1 MITMFGFAVCPI
13 RDAPGKRCIRRL
25 CVPGTSA
32 MPWTS
37 RVFTAV
43 SGIVRLPTCQTL
55 GVQMCGTDTPN
66 PSWFRKWE
74 SKWETTSLSWIDDSN
89 CPRARVCLLIFDVN
103 SLKHRVAV
111 CIWLAPEGGAC
122 HVFRAWFPSSNSF
135 GVFSHSEGFKAKL
148 HIAHARDERCK
159 DTLAAV
165 NVSGYSGP
173 GLDETVDLNTKLIDQ
188 LEEEEEQMT
197 AASEAIE
204 NSGLWRMMK
213 KVKVETEDVL
223 LPVPSHYKLVKM
235 PDAKQVSLDFKAATS
250 MYYQGTCIPQEA
262 YLAKHTVARVSQKNY
277 KNIPVGDVVKIERV
291 VRSLDPKDP
300 TNVFVR
306 HGGLQKRMR
315 LQDLSFDA
323 WSSGSRFPRF
333 QWPYGLKY
341 AYWEAMS
348 EAFQQPTFVL
358 FEKKRQILQT
368 FVQDGF
374 SWVKQIVKAEFFPQT
389 NEFFSTSNP
398 CEVFSK
404 FSLHFDPK
412 MPTKKFKTEK
422 RKKSYLQLFVFR
434 NTMNDGDV
442 MW

>member
-1 MITMFGFAVCPI
+1 MGALLETGEGSSAAEEDFRQAGIKRAVVTKLFEMKFGKGSGENLNLCMDSATSQGAKLLQEAGLQPTALAQDFKAHKHNAKAQVRIFRTVATAFMAHHGATIAEHGLEKLGLGACGKVVCAGNL
-13 RDAPGKRCIRRL
+13 RYAMDKSGLHRCEWD
-25 CVPGTSA
+25 CPVA
-32 MPWTS
+32 Y
-37 RVFTAV
+37 
-43 SGIVRLPTCQTL
+43 LP
-55 GVQMCGTDTPN
+55 DT
-66 PSWFRKWE
+66 WCA
-74 SKWETTSLSWIDDSN
+74 DV
-89 CPRARVCLLIFDVN
+89 VCLLIFDVN

-323 WSSGSRFPRF
+323 
-333 QWPYGLKY
+333 
-341 AYWEAMS
+341 
-348 EAFQQPTFVL
+348 
-358 FEKKRQILQT
+358 
-368 FVQDGF
+368 
-374 SWVKQIVKAEFFPQT
+374 
-389 NEFFSTSNP
+389 
-398 CEVFSK
+398 
-404 FSLHFDPK
+404 
-412 MPTKKFKTEK
+412 
-422 RKKSYLQLFVFR
+422 
-434 NTMNDGDV
+434 
-442 MW
+442 

>member
-1 MITMFGFAVCPI
+1 MRGELLKQATSFLHA
-13 RDAPGKRCIRRL
+13 DAELGELLSEKVNL
-25 CVPGTSA
+25 TA
-32 MPWTS
+32 MGL
-37 RVFTAV
+37 AQI
-43 SGIVRLPTCQTL
+43 GEL
-55 GVQMCGTDTPN
+55 VQAAHDEM
-66 PSWFRKWE
+66 KE
-74 SKWETTSLSWIDDSN
+74 
-89 CPRARVCLLIFDVN
+89 ARVLELGEFGYSQALEPLITIGIIVAACICCL
-103 SLKHRVAV
+103 S
-111 CIWLAPEGGAC
+111 CCGAC
-122 HVFRAWFPSSNSF
+122 MGALLETGEGSSAAEEDIRQAGIKRAVVTKLFEMKF
-135 GVFSHSEGFKAKL
+135 GKGSGENLNLCMDSATSQGAKLLQEAGLQPTALAQDFKAHKHNAKAQVRIFRTVATAFMAHHGATIAEHGLEKL
-148 HIAHARDERCK
+148 GLGACGKVVCAGNLRYAMDKSGLHRCEWDCPVAYLP

-173 GLDETVDLNTKLIDQ
+173 GLDKTVDLNAKLIDQ

-315 LQDLSFDA
+315 LQDLSFD
-323 WSSGSRFPRF
+323 
-333 QWPYGLKY
+333 
-341 AYWEAMS
+341 
-348 EAFQQPTFVL
+348 V
-358 FEKKRQILQT
+358 
-368 FVQDGF
+368 
-374 SWVKQIVKAEFFPQT
+374 
-389 NEFFSTSNP
+389 
-398 CEVFSK
+398 
-404 FSLHFDPK
+404 
-412 MPTKKFKTEK
+412 
-422 RKKSYLQLFVFR
+422 
-434 NTMNDGDV
+434 
-442 MW
+442 